1 MSKQNRIKELVELL
15 NRARRAYEQEDREI
29 MSNFEYDKL
38 YDELVTL
45 EEETGIILS
54 NSPTQNVGFEVVSN
68 LPKVKHEYPA
78 RSLSKTKVVAELI
91 IHIRKRKGTLSWKLD
106 GLTVVCTYE
115 GGKLVS
121 AVTRGNGEIGED
133 ITANARTFM
142 NLPLTISCPY
152 KLVVRGEAVISY
164 KNFEKINTNLPDEEK
179 YKNPRNLASGSVRQL
194 DSSICAQRNVEFIA
208 YDIMNADKINTIIT
222 KEDEYFVLQQQGF
235 DVVYN
240 HTVDDK
246 TMESVVATFTE
257 MSKTY
262 DYPVDGLVLA
272 HNDLEY
278 GRSLGSTS
286 KHPLH
291 SIAFKWKD
299 AEKETKLINVEW
311 QTSRTGMINPV
322 AVFEP
327 VELEGTN
334 VERASVHNVDI
345 FEELELGIGDTITCF
360 KANMIIPQVADNLT
374 RSGGLTPPSSCPVC
388 GAPTEIRL
396 GKTARNL
403 YCTNDLCGAKIVKR
417 LAHFVSRNGMNI
429 DGLSEATLEKFV
441 DAGIIKD
448 AIDIYGL
455 SKHKTTICKMEGMG
469 LKSYNKLIMA
479 IEKSK
484 TVNMANFIYALG
496 IPNVGLSTA
505 KDLVKAYNNDINR
518 AISPI
523 IKELVKIDGIGEVVA
538 KDIYKYFVH
547 AENRRMVLAL
557 VGLLTFEKPQEVNTE
572 SSIAGKTFVITG
584 DVNIFKNRKEV
595 QAKIE
600 SLGGKVSGSVSKNT
614 DYLINNDN
622 ESSSSKNQKAKQ
634 LNVPIIT
641 EAQFVELIGEQSPC
655 F

>member
-1 MSKQNRIKELVELL
+1 MPKQNRIKELIEIL

-29 MSNFEYDKL
+29 ISNFEYDKL

-45 EEETGIILS
+45 EEETGIVLS

-68 LPKVKHEYPA
+68 LPKMKHEHPA
-78 RSLSKTKVVAELI
+78 KSLNKTKVVAELI
-91 IHIRKRKGTLSWKLD
+91 IHVGKRKGSLSWKLD
-106 GLTVVCTYE
+106 GLTVVATYE
-115 GGKLVS
+115 GGKLVQ
-121 AVTRGNGEIGED
+121 AVTRGNGEIGEI
-133 ITANARTFM
+133 ITSNARTFT
-142 NLPLTISCPY
+142 NLPLTIPY
-152 KLVVRGEAVISY
+152 PHKLIVRGEVVISY
-164 KNFEKINTNLPDEEK
+164 DTFNEINAKLPDEEK

-194 DSSICAQRNVEFIA
+194 DSSICASRKVEFIA
-208 YDIMNADKINTIIT
+208 YDIMNSERVNGVVT
-222 KEDEYFVLQQQGF
+222 KEDEYLILEQQGF
-235 DVVYN
+235 
-240 HTVDDK
+240 
-246 TMESVVATFTE
+246 SVVGYKIVDEDNMQEAVDSFTNL
-257 MSKTY
+257 STY
-262 DYPVDGLVLA
+262 YKYPVDGLVLA

-286 KHPLH
+286 KFPLH
-291 SIAFKWKD
+291 SIAFKWED

-345 FEELELGIGDTITCF
+345 FEELELGIGDTITCY

-374 RSGGLTPPSSCPVC
+374 RSGGLTPPSLCPVC

-448 AIDIYGL
+448 AVDIYRL
-455 SKHKTTICKMEGMG
+455 SNHKTTICKMDGMG
-469 LKSYNKLIMA
+469 LKSYNKLIMS
-479 IEKSK
+479 IEKSR
-484 TVNMANFIYALG
+484 TVNIANFIYALG

-505 KDLVKAYNNDINR
+505 KDLVKIFDLEEIAH
-518 AISPI
+518 AS
-523 IKELVKIDGIGEVVA
+523 KEKLKTVDGIGEVVA
-538 KDIYKYFVH
+538 NGIYNFFSKE
-547 AENRRMVLAL
+547 ENDKMMYIFATSILS
-557 VGLLTFEKPQEVNTE
+557 FERPQEINTD
-572 SSIAGKTFVITG
+572 SPIAGKTFVITG

-614 DYLINNDN
+614 DYLVNNDN
-622 ESSSSKNQKAKQ
+622 ESSSSKNQKAKT
-634 LNVPIIT
+634 LGVPIIT
-641 EAQFVELIGEQSPC
+641 EKEFVELIGE
-655 F
+655 